1 MMWVKKHLTKFTKDY
16 CAERFLEVL
25 NKVGIKDVN
34 ELFTDVPEKITLK
47 RRLNLPEPLS
57 EKEVESYICDVLGRN
72 KCGREYLTF
81 LGGGLPPHYV
91 PAAVE
96 NIVSRNEFCTAY
108 TPYQPEISQGILQA
122 LFEYQSVI
130 CDLTGMDVANSSMYD
145 WATATAEAV
154 RMVIRVKGNKTVLL
168 ARNIGPERKKVIK
181 TYLEPL
187 GTEIQ
192 EVEYL
197 EDKGRID
204 ISDLENKLKNT
215 CCFYFENP
223 NYFGVLEK
231 ETSKIIDLVHNSGG
245 LVVVG
250 VDPISLAI
258 VKPPGEYGVDIVVG
272 EGQILGTALNF
283 GGPSLGIFAC
293 RGDQSLVRQ
302 MPGRIIGMTTTLV
315 SDERAFTMVL
325 QTREQHIRRENATS
339 NICSNEALLAVG
351 AISYLAVLGTD
362 GLRSLAVEIV
372 DKCHQASRRLSEVRG
387 IKAPLFSG
395 EFFQEFTIKSEKI
408 GLYSLFKALL
418 DRRIIPGIILDR
430 DFPELKNVL
439 LSCITEIHRQEDI
452 ERFAEA
458 VEEAVA

>member
-1 MMWVKKHLTKFTKDY
+1 M
-16 CAERFLEVL
+16 
-25 NKVGIKDVN
+25 
-34 ELFTDVPEKITLK
+34 PEKITLK

-57 EKEVESYICDVLGRN
+57 EKELESYVSDVLGRN

-96 NIVSRNEFCTAY
+96 NIVSRNEFYTAY
-108 TPYQPEISQGILQA
+108 TPYQPEISQGMLQA

-145 WATATAEAV
+145 WATAAAEAV
-154 RMVIRVKGNKTVLL
+154 RMAIRVKGNKTVLL
-168 ARNIGPERKKVIK
+168 ARNVGPERKKVIK

-187 GTEIQ
+187 GTEIL

-197 EDKGRID
+197 EDRGRID
-204 ISDLENKLKNT
+204 ISDLESKLKNT

-231 ETSKIIDLVHNSGG
+231 EASKIADLVHNSGG
-245 LVVVG
+245 LVVAG

-258 VKPPGEYGVDIVVG
+258 VKPPGEYGADIVVG

-302 MPGRIIGMTTTLV
+302 MPGRIIGMTTTLAG
-315 SDERAFTMVL
+315 DERAFTMVL

-372 DKCHQASRRLSEVRG
+372 DKCHRASRRLSEVRG

-395 EFFQEFTIKSEKI
+395 EFFQEFTLKSEEI
-408 GLYSLFKALL
+408 DLYSLFKALL
-418 DRRIIPGIILDR
+418 DKRIIPGIILDR

-439 LSCITEIHRQEDI
+439 LSCITEIHRSEDI
-452 ERFAEA
+452 ERFVEA

>member
-1 MMWVKKHLTKFTKDY
+1 MTKFIKDY
-16 CAERFLEVL
+16 CAERFLAVL
-25 NKVGIKDVN
+25 NKVGIRDVN

-57 EKEVESYICDVLGRN
+57 EKEVESYVCDVLGRN

-96 NIVSRNEFCTAY
+96 NIVSRNEFSTAY
-108 TPYQPEISQGILQA
+108 TPYQPEISQGMLQA
-122 LFEYQSVI
+122 LFEYQSII

-145 WATATAEAV
+145 WATAAAEAV
-154 RMVIRVKGNKTVLL
+154 RMAIRVKGNKTVLL

-187 GTEIQ
+187 GTEIL

-204 ISDLENKLKNT
+204 ISDLESKLKNT

-223 NYFGVLEK
+223 DYFGVLEK
-231 ETSKIIDLVHNSGG
+231 EASKIADLVHNSGG
-245 LVVVG
+245 LVVAG

-258 VKPPGEYGVDIVVG
+258 VKPPSEYGADIVVG

-302 MPGRIIGMTTTLV
+302 MPGRIIGMTTTLA

-351 AISYLAVLGTD
+351 AVSYLAVLGTD
-362 GLRSLAVEIV
+362 GLRSLALEIF
-372 DKCHQASRRLSEVRG
+372 DKCHRASRRLSEVRG

-408 GLYSLFKALL
+408 DLHSLFKIL
-418 DRRIIPGIILDR
+418 RNRKVIPGIILER

-439 LSCITEIHRQEDI
+439 LSCVTEIHRPEDI
-452 ERFAEA
+452 KRFVEA
-458 VEEAVA
+458 VEEAVV